1 MALRRRRSRSA
12 IAPSTVVY
20 RRVADDGNVIG
31 EIDGAGVDR
40 DRPEP
45 EPQRPLRQAGE
56 GGDDFLGLGN
66 QGGEIA
72 RPVEHGDRRDVGV
85 AEIVE
90 DRVGKAERPHQ
101 ISPS

>member
-1 MALRRRRSRSA
+1 M
-12 IAPSTVVY
+12 
-20 RRVADDGNVIG
+20 IG
-31 EIDGAGVDR
+31 EIDRAGIDG
-40 DRPEP
+40 DRPET

-66 QGGEIA
+66 QGGKVA
-72 RPVEHGDRRDVGV
+72 RPIEHRDGRDVGV

-101 ISPS
+101 LSPS